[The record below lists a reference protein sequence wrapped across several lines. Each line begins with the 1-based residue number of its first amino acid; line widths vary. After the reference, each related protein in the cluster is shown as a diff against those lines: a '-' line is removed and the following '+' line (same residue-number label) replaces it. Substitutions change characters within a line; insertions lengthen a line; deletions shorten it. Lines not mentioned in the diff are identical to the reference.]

1 MSSWVHVDNK
11 KKDISILD
19 KGLAQELNDTTFTAD
34 KNYLINFTK
43 SRNKFC

>member
-1 MSSWVHVDNK
+1 MSSWVDVDNK